1 MALAEQL
8 INITRRTAAAG
19 ETVRVRAR
27 TALASQAQ
35 VQSRRVLAE
44 ARAALLNS
52 ALRSFVAA
60 LYDGAPDIWYN
71 VAANG
76 AIRTPTPWSRERH
89 GAYGLSDPESRI
101 LRAHI
106 VGVLEALPPRRALFW
121 YCQRGARWH
130 LNRGSYSELSAA
142 LDWLAGPGNLAPV
155 RLCALESAIPRR
167 GQHGG

>member
-1 MALAEQL
+1 MALTDEL

-19 ETVRVRAR
+19 ASVRVRAR
-27 TALASQAQ
+27 SALASHAQ

-52 ALRSFVAA
+52 ALRAFVET
-60 LYDGAPDIWYN
+60 LYEGAPEIWYN

-89 GAYGLSDPESRI
+89 AAYGLSDPESRI
-101 LRAHI
+101 LRIHI
-106 VGVLEALPPRRALFW
+106 VGVLEALPPRRSLFW
-121 YCQRGARWH
+121 YSERGRWH
-130 LNRGSYSELSAA
+130 LNRGSYPELAAA

-155 RLCALESAIPRR
+155 RLHALEGTIPRR

>member
-1 MALAEQL
+1 MALTDEL

-19 ETVRVRAR
+19 ASVRVRAR
-27 TALASQAQ
+27 SALASHAQ

-52 ALRSFVAA
+52 ALRAFVET
-60 LYDGAPDIWYN
+60 LYEGAPEIWYN

-89 GAYGLSDPESRI
+89 AAYGLSDPESRI

-121 YCQRGARWH
+121 YSGTRWH

-155 RLCALESAIPRR
+155 RLHALEGTIPRR